1 VLARYREDLAQI
13 ERRDVRAE
21 VDPVDEATIAAALMT
36 ALPAI
41 SAGNEHASS
50 YHNLIIGAVEFL
62 FFPQLIYPRK
72 EHEIHEGRK
81 RIDIIME
88 NSARS
93 GVFADIAIVRCQTPN

>member
-1 VLARYREDLAQI
+1 MLARYREDLAQI

-41 SAGNEHASS
+41 STGNEHASS

-93 GVFADIAIVRCQTPN
+93 GVFADIAIVRCQTPH